1 VRIAKYLAHA
11 GVASRRA
18 SEEIISAGRV
28 TVDGEVVLNL
38 ATAIED
44 GQEVTV
50 DGKPIALEATTE
62 VWALNKPIGV
72 VSTAKDTH
80 GRKTVTDLV
89 KSDRRL
95 YPVGRLDSDTTGL
108 ILLTNDGELANVLTH
123 PRFEVPKTYIVRV
136 HGRPTVQE
144 LRELREGV
152 NLEDGKT
159 APAKIRVVEPDLLEM
174 TIHEG
179 RKRQIKRMCDAIGH
193 RVLELKRV
201 SFGPLRLGEMRE
213 GSVRKLDP
221 AEVQR
226 LRDSGL
232 QAEKMRT

>member
-1 VRIAKYLAHA
+1 MRIAKYLAHA
-11 GVASRRA
+11 GIASRRA

-38 ATAIED
+38 ATAVQE
-44 GQEVTV
+44 GQSVTV
-50 DGKPIALEATTE
+50 DGKPIALESSTE
-62 VWALNKPIGV
+62 VWALHKPIGV
-72 VSTAKDTH
+72 VSTASDTH
-80 GRKTVTDLV
+80 GRKTVIEMV
-89 KSDRRL
+89 RSEHRL

-123 PRFEVPKTYIVRV
+123 PRFEVPKVYVARV
-136 HGRPTVQE
+136 HGRPTTAE
-144 LRELREGV
+144 LRRLREGV
-152 NLEDGKT
+152 NLDDGKT
-159 APAKIRVVEPDLLEM
+159 APANVRALEPDLLEI

-201 SFGPLRLGEMRE
+201 SFGPLRLGDMRE
-213 GSVRKLDP
+213 GAVRKLDP

-226 LRDSGL
+226 LRDAPLS
-232 QAEKMRT
+232 

>member
-1 VRIAKYLAHA
+1 MRIAKYLAHA

-38 ATAIED
+38 ATSVED
-44 GQEVTV
+44 GQDVKV
-50 DGKPIALEATTE
+50 DGEPIALEATTE
-62 VWALNKPIGV
+62 VWALHKPIGV
-72 VSTAKDTH
+72 VSTASDTH
-80 GRKTVTDLV
+80 GRKTVTDMV
-89 KSDRRL
+89 RSDRRL

-123 PRFEVPKTYIVRV
+123 PRFEVPKVYVARV
-136 HGRPTVQE
+136 YGRPGLKE
-144 LRELREGV
+144 LRQLRDGV
-152 NLEDGKT
+152 VLDDGKT
-159 APAKIRVVEPDLLEM
+159 APAKIRAIEPDLLEI

-179 RKRQIKRMCDAIGH
+179 RKRQIKRMCEAIGH

-201 SFGPLRLGEMRE
+201 SFGPLRLGDMRE
-213 GSVRKLDP
+213 GAVRKLDP

-226 LRDSGL
+226 LRDAG
-232 QAEKMRT
+232 K